1 MHLFIKQKQTHRT
14 TLWLSEG
21 KAAGEGQ
28 TGEFGIDIYTA
39 YLKQVTNKGLLC
51 NTGNRCSVIT

>member
-14 TLWLSEG
+14 NLWLSEG

-28 TGEFGIDIYTA
+28 TGESGIDIYTA
-39 YLKQVTNKGLLC
+39 YLKQVTNKGYC
-51 NTGNRCSVIT
+51 ITQGTVAL